1 MDYRLLVHGSA
12 NTIYYRQK
20 IRAGNAAIIPGP
32 EIFANLLGGRGLLQA
47 SVFSFASANALLKV
61 LEWDSGDGHVFLVN
75 RIGNVQKRF
84 PDNRMW
90 ILPTVQLVF
99 SRVTH
104 LRGLTANDP

>member
-32 EIFANLLGGRGLLQA
+32 EIFANLLGGRGLFQA
-47 SVFSFASANALLKV
+47 NVFSFAAANGLLQV
-61 LEWDSGDGHVFLVN
+61 LEWDSGDGHVFLIN

-90 ILPTVQLVF
+90 ILPAGQF
-99 SRVTH
+99 IFPGVTH
-104 LRGLTANDP
+104 LRWFIANNP